1 MLYQNRIAPAC
12 EEGSTQMTFYF
23 SHYSSMNFL
32 QPEQNYYTMY
42 YQAAASGML
51 LLVVMLPSTES
62 LVSSDLSWKITPND
76 QDAGGACL
84 LLLSYRLYVLLQ
96 ICCTKHL
103 KLSGVPG
110 FQLWTIHIHI
120 SLHVEWIVSTS
131 CNLVLVGKGK
141 WNNANDGRKIERLTY
156 PTILHYTDSLI
167 QIIIFAS
174 TLLVLTFLNSTWGSF
189 TNHGPAMVVVSL
201 QKGHNAW
208 SSNLLLHFSYSL
220 LNDLIHIWWSTMLIL
235 PKILCN
241 LHYKYVYSG

>member
-1 MLYQNRIAPAC
+1 MLHRNRIASAC

-32 QPEQNYYTMY
+32 QPEQNFYTMY
-42 YQAAASGML
+42 VLPPSSRLGDAVGVVCCHQQNL
-51 LLVVMLPSTES
+51 LSLPTWAERSHQTIRTLVV
-62 LVSSDLSWKITPND
+62 
-76 QDAGGACL
+76 CL
-84 LLLSYRLYVLLQ
+84 LLLSYRQYILQ
-96 ICCTKHL
+96 IGYTKHL

-174 TLLVLTFLNSTWGSF
+174 TLLVLTFLNSTWDRSQ
-189 TNHGPAMVVVSL
+189 TMARQWLWGPYKRVQMMSWAKSTIFGITTL
-201 QKGHNAW
+201 DHQIYCCT
-208 SSNLLLHFSYSL
+208 F
-220 LNDLIHIWWSTMLIL
+220 HI
-235 PKILCN
+235 
-241 LHYKYVYSG
+241 V

>member
-1 MLYQNRIAPAC
+1 MRGGIYPDD
-12 EEGSTQMTFYF
+12 
-23 SHYSSMNFL
+23 
-32 QPEQNYYTMY
+32 
-42 YQAAASGML
+42 L
-51 LLVVMLPSTES
+51 LLFPLQLDELPSTRAELLYHVCTTTKQPPRGCCWCSVLPSTES

-174 TLLVLTFLNSTWGSF
+174 TLLVLTFLNSTWDRSQ
-189 TNHGPAMVVVSL
+189 TMARQWLWGPYKRVQMMSWAKSTIFGITTL
-201 QKGHNAW
+201 DHQIYCCT
-208 SSNLLLHFSYSL
+208 F
-220 LNDLIHIWWSTMLIL
+220 HI
-235 PKILCN
+235 
-241 LHYKYVYSG
+241 V

>member
-1 MLYQNRIAPAC
+1 MRGGIYPDD
-12 EEGSTQMTFYF
+12 
-23 SHYSSMNFL
+23 
-32 QPEQNYYTMY
+32 
-42 YQAAASGML
+42 L
-51 LLVVMLPSTES
+51 LLFPLQLDELPSTRAELLYHVCTTTKQPPRGCCWCSVLPSTES

-189 TNHGPAMVVVSL
+189 TNHGPAMVVGSL
-201 QKGHNAW
+201 QKGPNDVLSKKYDIWYQIAW
-208 SSNLLLHFSYSL
+208 SSNLLLHFSYS
-220 LNDLIHIWWSTMLIL
+220 
-235 PKILCN
+235 
-241 LHYKYVYSG
+241 